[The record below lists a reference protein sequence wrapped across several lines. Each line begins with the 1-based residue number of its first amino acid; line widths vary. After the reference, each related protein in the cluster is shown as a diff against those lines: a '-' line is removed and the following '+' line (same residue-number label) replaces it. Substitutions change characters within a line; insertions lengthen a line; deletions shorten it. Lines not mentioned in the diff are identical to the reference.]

1 MRNLEIIQSS
11 YPEAYENELIQTNA
25 AEAVL
30 MDYHVHDYRSRD
42 APGAKIEDYV
52 KRAEKI
58 GVNEIAFTTHLI
70 VSGPNTSTSIRP
82 EEIPEYLDNIWSAA
96 ADTDVTLRTGFEVD
110 YMPEHERRID
120 RLINEYSLDFVLG
133 SVHEVNGFN
142 IGSESTSRS
151 FFSGRSLTEAI
162 DEYFGLWRQAI
173 ESEIFDVMSHPDY
186 FRKYLKNSAV
196 KATWDKYGTQV
207 YRAIDQ
213 LKSYGVGFEIN
224 TSGYRHGI
232 DDKFPVD
239 GFIRA
244 AMEAGVRTITLG
256 SDSHYVETLGYRLTN
271 VASQL
276 SSDGFKT
283 VSVYKDRREE
293 RVPLSRLVKKPQ
305 DSL

>member
-120 RLINEYSLDFVLG
+120 RLINEYCLDFVLG
-133 SVHEVNGFN
+133 SVHEVNGFS
-142 IGSESTSRS
+142 IGTEKTSRS
-151 FFSGRSLTEAI
+151 FFAGRSLTGAI

-186 FRKYLKNSAV
+186 FRKHINTLGIQAS
-196 KATWDKYGTQV
+196 WDEYGAQV
-207 YRAIDQ
+207 YNAIDC
-213 LKSYGVGFEIN
+213 LRSYGVGFEIN

-232 DDKFPVD
+232 EDKFPVD
-239 GFIRA
+239 EFIQA
-244 AMEAGVRTITLG
+244 AKEAGVRSITLG
-256 SDSHYVETLGYRLTN
+256 SDSHFVETLGYRLITA
-271 VASQL
+271 ASQL
-276 SSDGFKT
+276 SDDGFKT
-283 VSVYKDRREE
+283 VSVYKDRRED
-293 RVPLSRLVKKPQ
+293 RVPLSRLIRK
-305 DSL
+305 S